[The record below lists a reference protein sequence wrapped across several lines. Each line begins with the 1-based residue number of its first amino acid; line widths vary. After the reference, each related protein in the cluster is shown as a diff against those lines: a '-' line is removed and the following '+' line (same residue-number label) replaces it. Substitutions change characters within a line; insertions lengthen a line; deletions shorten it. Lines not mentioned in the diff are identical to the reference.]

1 MHPRICLS
9 ILVVTTCAMCG
20 QVAAQSP
27 IVEIPQ
33 TLPTPTV
40 PKEMI
45 TTLRVAKVSIVLEE
59 TELTDVQRRLGGTIV
74 ESGDASTAN
83 AELCF
88 YGTDANGR
96 WGLSL
101 DSGEMGGLRWIDS
114 FTLQR
119 LSPNAKKD
127 SRCRIMR
134 QNEGGIEL
142 PISLR
147 LGLTEKQVVQLMGK
161 PTMRYHRTLIFYHEH
176 AATIH
181 ALPYTVSN
189 IVAVALRGGVV
200 WAIEVSKDSET

>member
-1 MHPRICLS
+1 
-9 ILVVTTCAMCG
+9 
-20 QVAAQSP
+20 
-27 IVEIPQ
+27 
-33 TLPTPTV
+33 
-40 PKEMI
+40 MI
-45 TTLRVAKVSIVLEE
+45 TTLRVAMVSVVLEE

-74 ESGDASTAN
+74 TSGDASTAN

-119 LSPNAKKD
+119 LSPNAKTD

-142 PISLR
+142 PIALR
-147 LGLTEKQVVQLMGK
+147 LGLTEREVVRILGK

-176 AATIH
+176 EATSH
-181 ALPYTVSN
+181 GEPYSVLN
-189 IVAVALRGGVV
+189 LVAVALRGGVV